1 MVTEQSGQRNLMM
14 TKPSPIVVITGAT
27 NGIGLATKK
36 LMQTKGVVTIV
47 CDRENNDEP
56 NYIFLDLMNSE
67 SIAECVRSIPDGIDA
82 LINCAGVAPIN
93 HSNEAVLQVNWLG
106 TKSLTEQV
114 LPKIKPTGSVTT
126 VASRAGANW
135 EANVIQLKRF
145 LTASSDDVTRICDID
160 SLTPARAYELSKE
173 LLIYWSMTQSAT
185 QQSIRFNTVS
195 PSSVETRLTPS
206 FREAFKSRKINN
218 NSLRKRSTT
227 PDEIA
232 EVIWLLAKPSTR
244 SINGIDLK
252 VDQGITAQRKITEL
266 EHNGN
271 GE

>member
-1 MVTEQSGQRNLMM
+1 MM

-145 LTASSDDVTRICDID
+145 LTASNDDVTRICDID

>member
-1 MVTEQSGQRNLMM
+1 MM

-106 TKSLTEQV
+106 TKSFTEQV

>member
-1 MVTEQSGQRNLMM
+1 MM

-56 NYIFLDLMNSE
+56 NYLFLDLMNSE
-67 SIAECVRSIPDGIDA
+67 SITECVRSIPEGIDA

-93 HSNEAVLQVNWLG
+93 HPNRVVLEVNWLG

-114 LPKIKPTGSVTT
+114 LPKIKPSGSVTT

-145 LTASSDDVTRICDID
+145 LTASNNDVTRICDLD

-195 PSSVETRLTPS
+195 PSSVETRLTPC
-206 FREAFKSRKINN
+206 FREAFKNRKINN
-218 NSLRKRSTT
+218 NDLRKRSTT

-232 EVIWLLAKPSTR
+232 EAIWFLANPEAR
-244 SINGIDLK
+244 SISGIDLK
-252 VDQGITAQRKITEL
+252 VDQGITAQRKIAEL
-266 EHNGN
+266 QNN
-271 GE
+271 

>member
-1 MVTEQSGQRNLMM
+1 MA
-14 TKPSPIVVITGAT
+14 TKPAPIVVITGAT
-27 NGIGLATKK
+27 NGIGLATKE
-36 LMQTKGVVTIV
+36 LVQTEGAVTIV
-47 CDRENNDEP
+47 CDSEPNDEQ
-56 NYIFLDLMNSE
+56 NYLFLDLMNPE
-67 SIAECVRSIPDGIDA
+67 SITECVQSIPEGIDA

-93 HSNEAVLQVNWLG
+93 HPNEAVLGVNWFG

-114 LPKIKPTGSVTT
+114 LPKIKPSGSVTT

-135 EANVIQLKRF
+135 EENVTQLRRF
-145 LTASSDDVTRICDID
+145 LATSNDDMTRILDLD

-218 NSLRKRSTT
+218 NDLRKLSTT

-232 EVIWLLAKPSTR
+232 EAIWFLANPSTK

-252 VDQGITAQRKITEL
+252 VDQGITAQRKIAEL
-266 EHNGN
+266 NN
-271 GE
+271 N

>member
-1 MVTEQSGQRNLMM
+1 MM

-56 NYIFLDLMNSE
+56 NYRFLDLMNSE

-93 HSNEAVLQVNWLG
+93 HPNEAVLQVNWLG

-145 LTASSDDVTRICDID
+145 LTASNDDVIRICDID

>member
-1 MVTEQSGQRNLMM
+1 
-14 TKPSPIVVITGAT
+14 
-27 NGIGLATKK
+27 
-36 LMQTKGVVTIV
+36 
-47 CDRENNDEP
+47 
-56 NYIFLDLMNSE
+56 
-67 SIAECVRSIPDGIDA
+67 
-82 LINCAGVAPIN
+82 VAPIN
-93 HSNEAVLQVNWLG
+93 HPNRVVLEVNWLG

-114 LPKIKPTGSVTT
+114 LPKIKPSGSVTT

-145 LTASSDDVTRICDID
+145 LTASNNDVTRICDLD

-195 PSSVETRLTPS
+195 PSSVETRLTPC
-206 FREAFKSRKINN
+206 FREAFKNRKINN
-218 NSLRKRSTT
+218 NDLRKRSTT

-232 EVIWLLAKPSTR
+232 EAIWFLANPEAR
-244 SINGIDLK
+244 SISGIDLK
-252 VDQGITAQRKITEL
+252 VDQGITAQRKIAEL
-266 EHNGN
+266 EHNRN